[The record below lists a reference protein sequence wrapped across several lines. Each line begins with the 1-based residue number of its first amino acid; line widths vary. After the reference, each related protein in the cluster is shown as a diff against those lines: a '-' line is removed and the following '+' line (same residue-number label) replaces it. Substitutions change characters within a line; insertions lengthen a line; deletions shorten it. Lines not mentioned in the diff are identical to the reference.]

1 MLLASIRATERRF
14 STIIRVDRA
23 YRYIVP
29 CIALVVFATIAR
41 NRPLKYI
48 GSSKNGKII
57 SSLELC
63 MVKFVNTLLKSSLV
77 NPLLTGRTLRRQ
89 FSGNFPLNF
98 GLVDFDHVYRRY

>member
-41 NRPLKYI
+41 NRPLTYL

-57 SSLELC
+57 SSLELF
-63 MVKFVNTLLKSSLV
+63 MVKFVREYPGRNTLLKSSLV
-77 NPLLTGRTLRRQ
+77 NFYLFRREAL
-89 FSGNFPLNF
+89 FF
-98 GLVDFDHVYRRY
+98 